1 MNPTRPS
8 GLLGAAGTFSLLVVA
23 AFAWFMSLSYSGPTD
38 TLLWALGWVAP
49 IAAVLAG
56 VLFLLTL
63 RSVFSATS
71 DSQAGPQAI
80 R

>member
-8 GLLGAAGTFSLLVVA
+8 GLLGSAGTFTLLVVA
-23 AFAWFMSLSYSGPTD
+23 AFSWFMSLSYSGPTD

-49 IAAVLAG
+49 FAALLAA

-63 RSVFSATS
+63 RSLFSAS
-71 DSQAGPQAI
+71 PDSRAGPQAI